1 MSEYQQRNSQI
12 SDSKSNSSDA
22 KDVLSRFK
30 IGQRIYG
37 GFLVQIALIVT
48 LSIMCIL
55 AFRNQIV
62 QFDAYGEMAKDA
74 KLIDSLSAE
83 VVKTQLAQ
91 RNYFQTSADKEKAAF
106 LAQYKSVNALMDQA
120 QATIQ
125 NPERVR
131 HLNQIAQALT
141 TYKSGFDE
149 VSSLI
154 DRRNTLVYKELGVKG
169 LAMQEKLTRIRSGAF
184 AAGDYES
191 ASFAGVAQEHLLL
204 ARLYV
209 MKFLDDNSD
218 EAAKR
223 TTSELQ
229 ALSKALNELHTS
241 LLNPQR
247 RTLQEETAAL
257 AQEYQTATKEL
268 TNVIIERNNIL
279 DGKLNKSTDT
289 IFSASN
295 ATSASADRDETAMR
309 QQVYAS
315 LSSAESRLIT
325 IAVIALVIALAGAFI
340 IARGITTPVNALTR
354 SMKHLADGDV
364 ATSIPGQSRK
374 DELGEMAHTVEI
386 FKQNTIRAR
395 TLEAEQQENKRKAEE
410 EKRKIMLQMADE
422 FERQVGSIVQAVS
435 SNSVELNASAR
446 SMTSVSELTLQQATQ
461 AASASQQTTASV
473 QTIATATEE
482 MTSTIAEIAHQV
494 ATASQSA
501 SEAVNKVSST
511 NEQMAVLSD
520 TAANIGK
527 VVEMISTIA
536 EQTNL
541 LALNATIESAR
552 AGEAGKGFAVV
563 AGEVKALAGQ
573 TAKATDEIA
582 KQISEVQ
589 SATKLSSDSMEEVS
603 HVIQHLNEISTAIA
617 AAMEEQNVAINEVS
631 SNIHQAAKGTELVNE
646 NIDSVNK
653 ASQEAGS
660 ASSQVLASSGELAEQ
675 SEMLKA
681 EVDKFINQVRVA

>member
-1 MSEYQQRNSQI
+1 MSEYQQRNSQNL
-12 SDSKSNSSDA
+12 DSKTDSTGARDI
-22 KDVLSRFK
+22 LSRFK

-48 LSIMCIL
+48 LSIMGIL
-55 AFRNQIV
+55 AFRDQIV
-62 QFDAYGEMAKDA
+62 QFDAYGDMAKDT

-91 RNYFQTSADKEKAAF
+91 RNYFRTSADDEKAAF
-106 LAQYKSVNALMDQA
+106 LKQYKDVSALMEQA
-120 QATIQ
+120 QSTIEH
-125 NPERVR
+125 PERAR
-131 HLNQIAQALT
+131 HLDQIAKALKD
-141 TYKSGFDE
+141 YKSGFDE
-149 VSSLI
+149 VANLI
-154 DRRNTLVYKELGVKG
+154 DRRNILVYKELGAKG
-169 LAMQEKLTRIRSGAF
+169 LAMQENLTSIRSGAF
-184 AAGDYES
+184 SAGDYES
-191 ASFAGVAQEHLLL
+191 ASFAGIAQEHLLL

-218 EAAKR
+218 EAAQR

-229 ALSKALNELHTS
+229 ALNKALSELHAS

-247 RTLQEETAAL
+247 QALQEKTATL
-257 AQEYQTATKEL
+257 AKDYQAATKEL
-268 TNVIIERNNIL
+268 TNVILERNTIL
-279 DGKLNKSTDT
+279 DGKLNTSTDT
-289 IFSASN
+289 IFSAAE
-295 ATSASADRDETAMR
+295 ATSVSADRDETTMR
-309 QQVYAS
+309 EQVYAS
-315 LSSAESRLIT
+315 LSSAESGLIT

-340 IARGITTPVNALTR
+340 IARGITSPVNALTR
-354 SMKHLADGDV
+354 SMQRLADGNVD
-364 ATSIPGQSRK
+364 TGIPGQSRK
-374 DELGEMAHTVEI
+374 DELGDMAHTVEI
-386 FKQNTIRAR
+386 FKQNIVKAR

-410 EKRKIMLQMADE
+410 EKRQIMMQMADE

-435 SNSVELNASAR
+435 SNSVELNASAK

-494 ATASQSA
+494 ATASRSA
-501 SEAVNKVSST
+501 NDAVNKVSST
-511 NEQMAVLSD
+511 NEQMAVLSE
-520 TAANIGK
+520 TASNIGK

-582 KQISEVQ
+582 KQIAEVQ
-589 SATKLSSDSMEEVS
+589 SATEQSSASMEEVS

-617 AAMEEQNVAINEVS
+617 AAMEEQNVAISEVS

-681 EVDKFINQVRVA
+681 EVDKFIDQVRAA

>member
-1 MSEYQQRNSQI
+1 MSEYQQRNSQNL
-12 SDSKSNSSDA
+12 DGKTETTGA
-22 KDVLSRFK
+22 RDVLARFK

-48 LSIMCIL
+48 LSIMGIM
-55 AFRNQIV
+55 AFRDQIV
-62 QFDAYGEMAKDA
+62 QFDAYGDMAKDT

-91 RNYFQTSADKEKAAF
+91 RNYFRTSADDEKAVF
-106 LAQYKSVNALMDQA
+106 LKQYKDVSALMEQA
-120 QATIQ
+120 QSTIQ
-125 NPERVR
+125 NPERAR
-131 HLNQIAQALT
+131 YLDQIAKALKD
-141 TYKSGFDE
+141 YKSGFDE
-149 VSSLI
+149 VANLI
-154 DRRNTLVYKELGVKG
+154 DHRNTLVYKELGVKG
-169 LAMQEKLTRIRSGAF
+169 LTMQENLTRIRSGAF
-184 AAGDYES
+184 SAGDYES
-191 ASFAGVAQEHLLL
+191 ASFAGIAQEHLLL

-218 EAAKR
+218 EAAQR
-223 TTSELQ
+223 TASELQ
-229 ALSKALNELHTS
+229 SLNKALSELHAS

-247 RTLQEETAAL
+247 RALQEQTATL
-257 AQEYQTATKEL
+257 AQEYQAASKEL
-268 TNVIIERNNIL
+268 TNVILERNTIL
-279 DGKLNKSTDT
+279 DGKLNTSTDT
-289 IFSASN
+289 IFRAAE
-295 ATSASADRDETAMR
+295 ATSVSADRDETTMR
-309 QQVYAS
+309 EQVYAS
-315 LSSAESRLIT
+315 LSSAENRLIT

-340 IARGITTPVNALTR
+340 IARGITSPVNALTR
-354 SMKHLADGDV
+354 SMQRLADGDV
-364 ATSIPGQSRK
+364 DTGIPGQSRK

-386 FKQNTIRAR
+386 FKQNIVKAR

-410 EKRKIMLQMADE
+410 EKRKIMMQMADE

-435 SNSVELNASAR
+435 SNSVELNASAK

-494 ATASQSA
+494 ATASRSA
-501 SEAVNKVSST
+501 NDAVNKVSST
-511 NEQMAVLSD
+511 NEQMAVLSE
-520 TAANIGK
+520 TASNIGK

-582 KQISEVQ
+582 KQIAEVQ
-589 SATKLSSDSMEEVS
+589 SATEQSSASMEEVS

-617 AAMEEQNVAINEVS
+617 AAMEEQNVAISEVS

-681 EVDKFINQVRVA
+681 EVDKFIDQVRAA

>member
-1 MSEYQQRNSQI
+1 MSEYQQRNSQNL
-12 SDSKSNSSDA
+12 DSKTDSTGA
-22 KDVLSRFK
+22 RDVLSRFK

-48 LSIMCIL
+48 LSIMGIL

-62 QFDAYGEMAKDA
+62 QFDAYGDMAKDA
-74 KLIDSLSAE
+74 KLIDNLSAE

-91 RNYFQTSADKEKAAF
+91 RNYFRTSADDEKAVF
-106 LAQYKSVNALMDQA
+106 LKQYKDVSALMEQA
-120 QATIQ
+120 QSTIQ
-125 NPERVR
+125 HPERAR
-131 HLNQIAQALT
+131 HLDQIAKALSD
-141 TYKSGFDE
+141 YKSGFDE
-149 VSSLI
+149 IANLI
-154 DRRNTLVYKELGVKG
+154 DQRNTLVYKDLGVKG
-169 LAMQEKLTRIRSGAF
+169 LTMRENLTRIRSGAF
-184 AAGDYES
+184 SAGDYES
-191 ASFAGVAQEHLLL
+191 ASFAGIAQEHLLL

-218 EAAKR
+218 EASQRA
-223 TTSELQ
+223 TNELQ
-229 ALSKALNELHTS
+229 SFSKALSNLHDS
-241 LLNPQR
+241 LINPQR
-247 RTLQEETAAL
+247 KALQEETAAL
-257 AQEYQTATKEL
+257 AQEYQAASKEL
-268 TNVIIERNNIL
+268 VNVILERNTIL

-289 IFSASN
+289 IFTTAE
-295 ATSASADRDETAMR
+295 ATSASADRDETTMR
-309 QQVYAS
+309 EQVYAS
-315 LSSAESRLIT
+315 LSSAENRLIT

-340 IARGITTPVNALTR
+340 IARGITSPVNALTR
-354 SMKHLADGDV
+354 SMQRLADGDV
-364 ATSIPGQSRK
+364 DTSIPGQSRK
-374 DELGEMAHTVEI
+374 DELGDMAHTVDI
-386 FKQNTIRAR
+386 FKQNIVKAR

-410 EKRKIMLQMADE
+410 EKRALMMQMADE

-446 SMTSVSELTLQQATQ
+446 SMTSVSEMTLQQATQ

-494 ATASQSA
+494 ATASRSA
-501 SEAVNKVSST
+501 NDAVNKVSST
-511 NEQMAVLSD
+511 NEQMAVLSE
-520 TAANIGK
+520 TASKIGK

-582 KQISEVQ
+582 KQIAEVQ
-589 SATKLSSDSMEEVS
+589 SATEQSSASMEEVS

-617 AAMEEQNVAINEVS
+617 AAMEEQNVAISEVS

-681 EVDKFINQVRVA
+681 EVDKFIDQVRAA

>member
-1 MSEYQQRNSQI
+1 
-12 SDSKSNSSDA
+12 
-22 KDVLSRFK
+22 
-30 IGQRIYG
+30 
-37 GFLVQIALIVT
+37 
-48 LSIMCIL
+48 
-55 AFRNQIV
+55 
-62 QFDAYGEMAKDA
+62 MAKDT

-91 RNYFQTSADKEKAAF
+91 RNYFRTSADDEKAAF
-106 LAQYKSVNALMDQA
+106 LKQYKDVSALMEQA
-120 QATIQ
+120 QSTIEH
-125 NPERVR
+125 PERAR
-131 HLNQIAQALT
+131 HLDQIAKALKD
-141 TYKSGFDE
+141 YKSGFDE
-149 VSSLI
+149 VANLI
-154 DRRNTLVYKELGVKG
+154 DRRNILVYKELGAKG
-169 LAMQEKLTRIRSGAF
+169 LAMQENLTSIRSGAF
-184 AAGDYES
+184 SAGDYES
-191 ASFAGVAQEHLLL
+191 ASFAGIAQEHLLL

-218 EAAKR
+218 EAAQR

-229 ALSKALNELHTS
+229 ALNKALSELHAS

-247 RTLQEETAAL
+247 QALQEKTATL
-257 AQEYQTATKEL
+257 AKDYQAATKEL
-268 TNVIIERNNIL
+268 TNVILERNTIL
-279 DGKLNKSTDT
+279 DGKLNTSTDT
-289 IFSASN
+289 IFSAAE
-295 ATSASADRDETAMR
+295 ATSVSADRDETTMR
-309 QQVYAS
+309 EQVYAS
-315 LSSAESRLIT
+315 LSSAESGLIT

-340 IARGITTPVNALTR
+340 IARGITSPVNALTR
-354 SMKHLADGDV
+354 SMQRLADGNVD
-364 ATSIPGQSRK
+364 TGIPGQSRK
-374 DELGEMAHTVEI
+374 DELGDMAHTVEI
-386 FKQNTIRAR
+386 FKQNIVKAR

-410 EKRKIMLQMADE
+410 EKRQIMMQMADE

-435 SNSVELNASAR
+435 SNSVELNASAK

-494 ATASQSA
+494 ATASRSA
-501 SEAVNKVSST
+501 NDAVNKVSST
-511 NEQMAVLSD
+511 NEQMAVLSE
-520 TAANIGK
+520 TASNIGK

-582 KQISEVQ
+582 KQIAEVQ
-589 SATKLSSDSMEEVS
+589 SATEQSSASMEEVS

-617 AAMEEQNVAINEVS
+617 AAMEEQNVAISEVS

-681 EVDKFINQVRVA
+681 EVDKFIDQVRAA

>member
-1 MSEYQQRNSQI
+1 MSEYQQRNSQNL
-12 SDSKSNSSDA
+12 DSKTDSTGARDI
-22 KDVLSRFK
+22 LSRFK

-48 LSIMCIL
+48 LSIMGIL
-55 AFRNQIV
+55 AFRDQIV
-62 QFDAYGEMAKDA
+62 QFDAYGDMAKDT

-91 RNYFQTSADKEKAAF
+91 RNYFRTSADDEKAAF
-106 LAQYKSVNALMDQA
+106 LKQYKDVSALMEQA
-120 QATIQ
+120 QSTIEH
-125 NPERVR
+125 PERAR
-131 HLNQIAQALT
+131 HLDQIAKALKD
-141 TYKSGFDE
+141 YKSGFDE
-149 VSSLI
+149 VANLI
-154 DRRNTLVYKELGVKG
+154 DRRNILVYKELGAKG
-169 LAMQEKLTRIRSGAF
+169 LAMRENLTTIRSGAF
-184 AAGDYES
+184 SAGDYES
-191 ASFAGVAQEHLLL
+191 ASFAGIAQEHLLL

-218 EAAKR
+218 EAAQR

-229 ALSKALNELHTS
+229 ALNKALSDLHTS

-247 RTLQEETAAL
+247 QALQEKTATL
-257 AQEYQTATKEL
+257 AKDYQAATKEL
-268 TNVIIERNNIL
+268 TNVILERNTIL
-279 DGKLNKSTDT
+279 DGKLNTSTDT
-289 IFSASN
+289 IFSAAE
-295 ATSASADRDETAMR
+295 ATSVSADRDETTMR
-309 QQVYAS
+309 EQVYAS
-315 LSSAESRLIT
+315 LSSAESGLIT

-340 IARGITTPVNALTR
+340 IARGITSPVNALTR
-354 SMKHLADGDV
+354 SMQRLADGNVD
-364 ATSIPGQSRK
+364 TDIPGQSRK
-374 DELGEMAHTVEI
+374 DELGDMAHTVEI
-386 FKQNTIRAR
+386 FKQNIVKAR

-410 EKRKIMLQMADE
+410 EKRQIMMQMADE

-435 SNSVELNASAR
+435 SNSVELNASAK

-494 ATASQSA
+494 ATASRSA
-501 SEAVNKVSST
+501 NDAVNKVSST
-511 NEQMAVLSD
+511 NEQMAVLSE
-520 TAANIGK
+520 TASNIGK

-582 KQISEVQ
+582 KQIAEVQ
-589 SATKLSSDSMEEVS
+589 SATEQSSASMEEVS

-617 AAMEEQNVAINEVS
+617 AAMEEQNVAISEVS

-681 EVDKFINQVRVA
+681 EVDKFIDQVRAA

>member
-1 MSEYQQRNSQI
+1 MREN
-12 SDSKSNSSDA
+12 
-22 KDVLSRFK
+22 
-30 IGQRIYG
+30 
-37 GFLVQIALIVT
+37 
-48 LSIMCIL
+48 
-55 AFRNQIV
+55 
-62 QFDAYGEMAKDA
+62 
-74 KLIDSLSAE
+74 
-83 VVKTQLAQ
+83 
-91 RNYFQTSADKEKAAF
+91 
-106 LAQYKSVNALMDQA
+106 
-120 QATIQ
+120 
-125 NPERVR
+125 
-131 HLNQIAQALT
+131 
-141 TYKSGFDE
+141 
-149 VSSLI
+149 
-154 DRRNTLVYKELGVKG
+154 
-169 LAMQEKLTRIRSGAF
+169 LTRIRSGAF
-184 AAGDYES
+184 SAGDYES
-191 ASFAGVAQEHLLL
+191 ASFAGIAQEHLLL

-218 EAAKR
+218 EASQRA
-223 TTSELQ
+223 TNELQ
-229 ALSKALNELHTS
+229 SFSKALSNLHDS
-241 LLNPQR
+241 LINPQR
-247 RTLQEETAAL
+247 KALQEETAAL
-257 AQEYQTATKEL
+257 AQEYQAASKEL
-268 TNVIIERNNIL
+268 VNVIIERNTIL

-289 IFSASN
+289 IFTTAE
-295 ATSASADRDETAMR
+295 ATSASADRDETTMR
-309 QQVYAS
+309 EQVYAS
-315 LSSAESRLIT
+315 LSSAENRLIT

-340 IARGITTPVNALTR
+340 IARGITSPVNALTR
-354 SMKHLADGDV
+354 SMQRLADGDV
-364 ATSIPGQSRK
+364 DTSIPGQSRK
-374 DELGEMAHTVEI
+374 DELGDMAHTVDI
-386 FKQNTIRAR
+386 FKQNIVKAR

-410 EKRKIMLQMADE
+410 EKRALMMQMADE

-446 SMTSVSELTLQQATQ
+446 SMTSVSEMTLQQATQ

-494 ATASQSA
+494 ATASRSA
-501 SEAVNKVSST
+501 NDAVNKVSST
-511 NEQMAVLSD
+511 NEQMAVLSE
-520 TAANIGK
+520 TASKIGK

-582 KQISEVQ
+582 KQIAEVQ
-589 SATKLSSDSMEEVS
+589 SATEQSSASMEEVS

-617 AAMEEQNVAINEVS
+617 AAMEEQNVAISEVS

-681 EVDKFINQVRVA
+681 EVDKFIDQVRAA